1 MQMAQHGAVPARTP
15 RELAQ
20 VEVVAG
26 DEEQDA
32 HPQARH
38 EREPLRGV
46 DDAQAVGSQCRTRGH
61 EEHDLGMGRPGMRLA
76 ANDDSTTTASIV
88 ASIASSVVMGL
99 LLVGLDPSVLPNM
112 ADTSA

>member
-1 MQMAQHGAVPARTP
+1 MTP
-15 RELAQ
+15 RQ
-20 VEVVAG
+20 WGPSVAP
-26 DEEQDA
+26 A
-32 HPQARH
+32 ATKNTT
-38 EREPLRGV
+38 
-46 DDAQAVGSQCRTRGH
+46 S
-61 EEHDLGMGRPGMRLA
+61 GMGRPGMRLA